1 MATAVATPSTG
12 WFVARFGQRKVM
24 LWGVFGFIA
33 STFLCGAATGLG
45 ELVLYR
51 VVQGATDVPLAQA

>member
-1 MATAVATPSTG
+1 
-12 WFVARFGQRKVM
+12 M